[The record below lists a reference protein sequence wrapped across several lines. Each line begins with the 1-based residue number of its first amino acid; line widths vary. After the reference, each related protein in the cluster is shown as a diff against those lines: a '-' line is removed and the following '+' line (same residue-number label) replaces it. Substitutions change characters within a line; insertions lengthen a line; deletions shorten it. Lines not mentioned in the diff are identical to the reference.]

1 MKESSAK
8 AIDLL
13 HFVCQKLIELMTSAI
28 DLCGTQMSAT
38 DGKMYKMLAKWE
50 KMSTTLKNK

>member
-50 KMSTTLKNK
+50 KNKTTLKK